1 MKSNVKVSL
10 LMISLFLLMTGI
22 AANHEKLTSGSI
34 KPSVRINPEKLQI
47 LRGSDI
53 ICPVFG
59 KIPQEPESCCDDS
72 SDHEDCDMEGM
83 DHGGQSNDTPD
94 AVHPDM
100 NAKSDGS

>member
-10 LMISLFLLMTGI
+10 LMISLILLMTGV
-22 AANHEKLTSGSI
+22 AANYEKLTSGSI

-53 ICPVFG
+53 VCPVVG
-59 KIPQEPESCCDDS
+59 KITQEPESCCDDS
-72 SDHEDCDMEGM
+72 SDHEDCDMEGT
-83 DHGGQSNDTPD
+83 DQGGEFNETPE

-100 NAKSDGS
+100 DANSDGD